1 MLRTITQE
9 FKELDAYGRN
19 LNILSNNFYNRTNY
33 VIRQLMTGLSK
44 DSPTPN
50 EEEVIK
56 LVKEYEEK
64 YNIYKTTPKLK
75 KDGKPKNIVN
85 NSKKKFSKP
94 KEYKALHF
102 DSDHWMPTYDFL
114 NYLFKETNDIDYRA
128 LPVHTAQ
135 KVIRQVIESWTGYFN
150 TNKEYKV
157 CPDKFTGKPKIPR
170 YHKKG
175 SYNTAVISNTSS
187 KIVDGRLIF
196 PDTDITVDVSNLLN
210 NIKSDYDLTFLNAK
224 IKIEYGKT
232 FLKLTFEERI
242 NNKPVEVKEK
252 ESKNRIA
259 SIDLGINNII
269 AMSNNIGL
277 RPILIKD
284 NSIKT
289 YNQFVNKQI
298 SFYQSELKKRNNLYN
313 SKRIDRLWEKRNI
326 FFKNKFGYISNIIIK
341 YLLDNNIDT
350 LIVGKNNFWK
360 QNINLGKTNNQNFA
374 YIPFDSLIFMLEYK
388 CKANGI
394 NFKVIEEAYTSK
406 ASFLDKD
413 KLPKYDKDKK
423 HIFSGKRIERGLY
436 KSKKGILINADI
448 NGACNILRKY
458 KKSAFKTQDTK
469 YLLNPLVLN
478 AKANV

>member
-9 FKELDAYGRN
+9 FKELDTYGRN
-19 LNILSNNFYNRTNY
+19 LNILSNNFYNKTNY

-44 DSPTPN
+44 DNPTPN
-50 EEEVIK
+50 EEDVIN
-56 LVKEYEEK
+56 LVKKYEVK
-64 YNIYKTTPKLK
+64 YNIYKKNPKLK
-75 KDGKPKNIVN
+75 KDGTPKNIVN
-85 NSKKKFSKP
+85 NSKKKSK
-94 KEYKALHF
+94 KEYKDLHF
-102 DSDHWMPTYDFL
+102 NSEHWFPTYDFL

-135 KVIRQVIESWTGYFN
+135 NVIKQVIRSWQSYFN
-150 TNKEYKV
+150 ANKEYKV
-157 CPDKFTGKPKIPR
+157 CSAKFTGKPKIPK

-175 SYNTAVISNTSS
+175 TYNTAVISNTSS

-196 PDTDITVDVSNLLN
+196 PDTDITVDVSNLLEN
-210 NIKSDYDLTFLNAK
+210 VKSDYDLTFLNAK
-224 IKIEYGKT
+224 IKIEYGKV
-232 FLKLTFEERI
+232 FLKLTFEERVE
-242 NNKPVEVKEK
+242 NKPIEVKEK
-252 ESKNRIA
+252 KSKNKIA
-259 SIDLGINNII
+259 SIDLGVNNII

-289 YNQFVNKQI
+289 LNQYTNKRISKLQSTLKTVNN
-298 SFYQSELKKRNNLYN
+298 SYN
-313 SKRIDRLWEKRNI
+313 SKQIDRLWEKRNI

-341 YLLDNNIDT
+341 YLLDNDIDT

-360 QNINLGKTNNQNFA
+360 QNVSLGKTNNQNFA
-374 YIPFDSLIFMLEYK
+374 YIPFDNLIFMLEYK

-394 NFKVIEEAYTSK
+394 NFKVVEEAYTSK

-423 HIFSGKRIERGLY
+423 YTFSGKRIKRGLY
-436 KSKKGILINADI
+436 QSKKGILINADI
-448 NGACNILRKY
+448 NGACNILKKY

-478 AKANV
+478 AKANA